1 MTMTAIS
8 TARQDRAG
16 ALSAAEAQAEVF
28 WLAFQA
34 LPEAAQQAVRKRLLP
49 ASEFPP
55 LLVAELESWQAAAAE
70 ALMNFEAMIDETQ

>member
-1 MTMTAIS
+1 MTVVS
-8 TARQDRAG
+8 TARQRKTG
-16 ALSAAEAQAEVF
+16 VLSSSEAQAEVF

-49 ASEFPP
+49 EPELPP
-55 LLVAELESWQAAAAE
+55 VLVTELESWQAAAAE

>member
-1 MTMTAIS
+1 MTAIS

-28 WLAFQA
+28 WLA